1 MIIRSS
7 GLFGLDHHTMVYL
20 IIAIA
25 LILVP
30 ASNSAPMYESDQTE
44 LENYG
49 ESTGCYY
56 NYNHYGEGDRIMTN
70 EPCLNCTCHD
80 RMLMCYLRVCPFTKA
95 IGQDCTIEKRE
106 DQCCPVI
113 TCPEVE
119 VQLLDHQ
126 TTANPSNA
134 LGATS
139 SSEVGAPDQYGC
151 SINGRFYPEG
161 AQVPSNPQ
169 KPCELCYC
177 IRNMTTCVMQECT
190 LHIDGC
196 QPIYNKG
203 VCCPVKYDCDHDK
216 DSTPMLEDESTTTV
230 RPTPGFILTTTVSPS
245 VSTDCVHNGETYA
258 DGALIM
264 TDKPCEH
271 CYCMRGDIVC
281 AVQECGTPLE
291 NEGKNCTALPPAVGQ
306 CCPDKYICDG
316 SAAAAMTTTTVPST
330 PAFAD
335 DDAQEEQEEDQQQY
349 DDKKSTKPEQES
361 VPTQTTQASV
371 ESTTTVATNDQ
382 KVQDVVP
389 AEKEVEDDDDDQQE
403 QEHVAPQFEDPLTD
417 DSHEE
422 DDSDEQ
428 VPYKVDDEQR
438 LTTEQPSV
446 SRKPDIESDHIPGH
460 EASHEKEESQPQE
473 TTPVVAFDDDTAA
486 AAVTTVRPDAPSN
499 AEAAVQDETSTK
511 THDDAEVSSDFA
523 GTTVAPTREVQ
534 EPEADQVPSEQDDDD
549 QAPSTT
555 KPSADEM
562 PSANEPTTTRDDE
575 GISESAVTTSLPPQY
590 VPLANADEKEN
601 EIHEHH
607 DEATET
613 SAVQQQP
620 DHDDATTADEDD
632 EVETPGGQDKPEEGE
647 ESRTTTAL
655 PEHDEIT
662 SAPETHAHV
671 PSSEAV
677 LPEQDKPE
685 VSTEKKEATQK
696 ADDQPQVN
704 EQDFVELPPAVVVTE
719 LPPIPTSSDETFP
732 TEQTPEPPKDEI
744 LPNMPLEAD
753 SHILSDSMT
762 TEHAPTF
769 GDRKEDDEPEQT
781 HVQTGADME
790 EPVEMNTIIPLQT
803 DEQKVDEPANED
815 NELAHDKEQEIEHDQ
830 HTADDEQS
838 GEEQDHIAPGQ
849 DEVQTHATPVEE
861 KLEDDQHVM
870 SPDKLFPE
878 SIPGEGDC
886 LIDGVTYENGASVPP
901 SGKCQ
906 VACHCS
912 NSIVHCE
919 MVRCKAA
926 PSDACTPKST
936 LSGECCPTYVCPQE
950 ATSTASSVSVE
961 STEASTESDAESDEE
976 QVSADVSAESPESAT
991 KAPVF
996 DSQST
1001 STNEEDDDSSQPS
1014 EAESDSA
1021 GFDVDDES
1029 FNPLRPQKPAP
1040 DMQFD
1045 FFAGNRPTT
1054 ANYEEVIILS
1064 TVAPTN
1070 VPAVVTDVVESVTKD
1085 STEPQKQKPTDATPT
1100 ADSMTSDEE
1109 KEETTTL
1116 GTVAERGPEVEQD
1129 ENEVIR
1135 EQDEESQPTTAK
1147 PFAVESET
1155 TSLPLNERDE
1165 SSSVKTEV
1173 SQVEVTTTSA
1183 ETDNEQR
1190 VTSPAADEE
1199 VDDKQQVQDVIHA
1212 DANAGD
1218 EEEVTKPEHV
1228 STTSSPT
1235 LAEEVERDDEQDRPV
1250 QTTVRSVEP
1259 TVEPATEQEPA
1270 GQHINDVE
1278 SDDIS
1283 SSVEDDDKPLPVADD
1298 DDSPASETTT
1308 TRAVESDVEQV
1319 TPTETQHKADDS
1331 TSAPTISTE
1340 QDEERVQVA
1349 STTPTADLENE
1360 LEDEEHAAGEQQ
1372 KDETEL
1378 PHDDD
1383 IPKPAIA
1390 PITSKPVIE
1399 VEQTTD
1405 FVQEPEAGHKLTT
1418 VLDEEQPVTT
1428 ARAVISEKESEV
1440 PATVTVRNEM
1450 DEGEEDERKTTVVT
1464 VTQKTVTT
1472 TVPTATDGSLIFRV
1486 DDDEEQPIV
1495 KPTLEEKIP
1504 TQDTIKPALGETK
1517 PTQDAVKPQP
1527 VDSEETD
1534 DDNLISPVQDGGFHF
1549 PQEDDDEAEE
1559 PIYKP
1564 SLDDSEQHVAVPLP
1578 VEIPQEKLPLEPVD
1592 QIKEHDDVEASTS
1605 MHSDHVP
1612 MTPTTVVPLKPEQ
1625 DREQVTHDD
1634 AQESNEIE
1642 TDAHQL
1648 ATPVKKPEQPP
1659 MYDEIEEN
1667 EQQTVAPTKHTP
1679 ELTTEGHKQDTEPQ
1693 AATEKYDVSTE
1704 THEKAGDEQE
1714 QPTTTARPS
1723 DTFDAKP
1730 AIVQDPEQDESE
1742 DEHTADTLP
1751 DVESAQPT
1759 TVRATAADSE
1769 QDEEQNVTTVSSTAG
1784 HDEQTQDKQT
1794 TASIPM
1800 HEDVHE
1806 DEDEDNT
1813 QTHLNDI
1820 EEDVPAATTPQ
1831 VSLQPENQDDRETE
1845 KDQVSQSDDQDESE
1859 DVDTTTKGSVSYDEV
1874 QPTTAADVDVKQT
1887 VSVMKEQST
1896 TLAPVQD
1903 VEKEDGN
1910 THKPDFS
1917 PIESDDAHSSSEDD
1931 DEGQDDTE
1939 QQKETATKIP
1949 VAQAAADTSEELISP
1964 TERIS
1969 ASDTSDDDDSSSV
1982 TEPTQKDS
1990 EEDQKLDDDNQDEAT
2005 QTTLG
2010 PHTAQ
2015 DKKQQ
2020 PESES
2025 NVTTKPEH
2033 GAAVED
2039 DVDFE
2044 QEQQTIASPT
2054 TPQAAEEKDKQTT
2067 SSLPL
2072 DDDNLPDALSP
2083 EGEKMGVPTE
2093 QEVQVTTVRAT
2104 EFDFNAVDPHQEQP
2118 LSEPEFDDDRDEIT
2132 HTTTFATP
2140 EQSSVAQDTPDKKP
2154 AETESDESVSTDDTS
2169 NDELGKPDEDSH
2181 DKDVPSGVPVTT
2193 SASIDD
2199 DDEEDDDGQLTTV
2212 RSKPIRDEESLT
2224 STTVASVPQLPELDE
2239 TSEGTRP
2246 IDAQDPEQ
2254 TSETVTAHVPES
2266 DEKVQAPVA
2275 ATDKPAAHE
2284 PAETA
2289 TTSEEE
2295 QDDVE
2300 LPQTDDLNADDDSSE
2315 EEDTPVTL
2323 TTTSTPVKA
2332 TTLADVPSVPT
2343 KDVTTETDTSKVVVH
2358 TTVLPVSDSQVTE
2371 QPTTVRQEDEP
2382 ITTEAPV
2389 SHSST
2394 TGITQPAEEASTTT
2408 GTTVLNED
2416 EDKQHTAAPDVSHD
2430 KVAVTT
2436 MAPAVTT
2443 ALPTDSKAEEPIREV
2458 STTTPAQEDLA
2469 QSTVAPVSAQADM
2482 LDERL
2487 DEKPSAP
2494 VQDEEVAQKPQPVGD
2509 DSDEQQAAVKP
2520 TFTEDEEDDQQ
2531 KVQEPEIPGLHDDG
2545 SGPAKP
2551 TQQPETVGP
2560 SYGAP
2565 GQHYDTGYGHMPPHY
2580 PPSSYEDDYG
2590 EEEDPAAFGPGTC
2603 RYGGKLYV
2611 SAQQIPRDD
2620 PCDFCFCFR
2629 SDIICLQQS
2638 CPPPISGC
2646 NEEPIAGFCCPR
2658 YECPVSMATV
2668 LNVTTSTTTT
2678 TTTLPPH
2685 FLSHAYKGHVQK
2697 RGCQIQGKPYNVGE
2711 TVASASGPCM
2721 RCTCGGDGQM
2731 QCEPKACSPE
2741 PMLQQMI
2748 AVAAAKR
2755 R

>member
-151 SINGRFYPEG
+151 SIHGRFYPEG

-316 SAAAAMTTTTVPST
+316 SAAAAMMTTTVPT
-330 PAFAD
+330 TAALAD

-349 DDKKSTKPEQES
+349 DDKQSTKAEQES

-371 ESTTTVATNDQ
+371 ESTTTVATNEQ

-389 AEKEVEDDDDDQQE
+389 AEKEVEDDDDDDQQV
-403 QEHVAPQFEDPLTD
+403 QEHVAPQFEDPQTD

-422 DDSDEQ
+422 EDSDEQ
-428 VPYKVDDEQR
+428 VPFKVDDEQR
-438 LTTEQPSV
+438 QTTPQPSV
-446 SRKPDIESDHIPGH
+446 SGKPAIESDHIPGH
-460 EASHEKEESQPQE
+460 EASHEKEESQSQE
-473 TTPVVAFDDDTAA
+473 TTTVVNFDDAAAA

-499 AEAAVQDETSTK
+499 ADAAVQDETSTV
-511 THDDAEVSSDFA
+511 THDDAEVPSDTA
-523 GTTVAPTREVQ
+523 GTTVAPTRDAP
-534 EPEADQVPSEQDDDD
+534 EPDADQAPSEQDADEE
-549 QAPSTT
+549 ATSTT
-555 KPSADEM
+555 KPSADEI
-562 PSANEPTTTRDDE
+562 PSSNEPTTTRNDE
-575 GISESAVTTSLPPQY
+575 DMSEAAVTTALPPLFI
-590 VPLANADEKEN
+590 PLANADEKEN

-607 DEATET
+607 DDATET
-613 SAVQQQP
+613 SAVQP
-620 DHDDATTADEDD
+620 DRDDAATSDEDD
-632 EVETPGGQDKPEEGE
+632 EPQTPVEQDKPEAGE

-655 PEHDEIT
+655 PEQDEIAGAPDADT
-662 SAPETHAHV
+662 NESA
-671 PSSEAV
+671 

-685 VSTEKKEATQK
+685 VSTEKKEAAQK
-696 ADDQPQVN
+696 ADDQPQVH

-719 LPPIPTSSDETFP
+719 LPPIPTASDETSP

-753 SHILSDSMT
+753 SHVLSDSMT

-781 HVQTGADME
+781 HVQPGADME

-803 DEQKVDEPANED
+803 DEQKVDVPADED
-815 NELAHDKEQEIEHDQ
+815 NELEHDKEQEVEHDQ
-830 HTADDEQS
+830 HAGEDEQS
-838 GEEQDHIAPGQ
+838 GEEQDHVAPGQ
-849 DEVQTHATPVEE
+849 DEVHTHATPVDE
-861 KLEDDQHVM
+861 KQEDDQHVA

-961 STEASTESDAESDEE
+961 STEASTESDADSDEE
-976 QVSADVSAESPESAT
+976 QVSADVSADSSESST
-991 KAPVF
+991 KAPAS

-1001 STNEEDDDSSQPS
+1001 STNEEDDESSQPS

-1029 FNPLRPQKPAP
+1029 FNPLRPQKPAQE
-1040 DMQFD
+1040 MQFD

-1054 ANYEEVIILS
+1054 ANYEDVIILS

-1070 VPAVVTDVVESVTKD
+1070 VPAVVTDAAESVTKH
-1085 STEPQKQKPTDATPT
+1085 STEPATQKLPTAATPA
-1100 ADSMTSDEE
+1100 ADSADSSEE
-1109 KEETTTL
+1109 KEESTTF
-1116 GTVAERGPEVEQD
+1116 GTVAERGPEAEQD
-1129 ENEVIR
+1129 ETEAIR
-1135 EQDEESQPTTAK
+1135 EQDEESQPTTGK
-1147 PFAVESET
+1147 PFAVERET
-1155 TSLPLNERDE
+1155 TAVPLNERDE
-1165 SSSVKTEV
+1165 SSTAV
-1173 SQVEVTTTSA
+1173 SQVEVTTTGA
-1183 ETDNEQR
+1183 ATDNEQR

-1199 VDDKQQVQDVIHA
+1199 EEDKELVQDVIHDT
-1212 DANAGD
+1212 DAED
-1218 EEEVTKPEHV
+1218 EDDEAEDTKREHD

-1235 LAEEVERDDEQDRPV
+1235 LAEEVDRDDERERPV

-1259 TVEPATEQEPA
+1259 TVEATTEHEPA

-1278 SDDIS
+1278 SDDVS
-1283 SSVEDDDKPLPVADD
+1283 SPVEDDDSPPAAADD
-1298 DDSPASETTT
+1298 EDSPAADTTT
-1308 TRAVESDVEQV
+1308 TRAVESDAEQV

-1331 TSAPTISTE
+1331 TSAPTIGTE
-1340 QDEERVQVA
+1340 QDEERVQAA
-1349 STTPTADLENE
+1349 STTPTALLDNE
-1360 LEDEEHAAGEQQ
+1360 LEDEEPAAGEKQ
-1372 KDETEL
+1372 KEDTEL
-1378 PHDDD
+1378 PHDDEVL
-1383 IPKPAIA
+1383 KPVA

-1399 VEQTTD
+1399 SEQTTQY
-1405 FVQEPEAGHKLTT
+1405 VQEPEAGQKLTT
-1418 VLDEEQPVTT
+1418 VLDEEPAVTT
-1428 ARAVISEKESEV
+1428 TRAVVGEKESDV
-1440 PATVTVRNEM
+1440 PGAVTVRNEV
-1450 DEGEEDERKTTVVT
+1450 DAEDEDDRHTTVVS
-1464 VTQKTVTT
+1464 VTQKAT

-1495 KPTLEEKIP
+1495 KPTLDEKIP
-1504 TQDTIKPALGETK
+1504 TADTVKP
-1517 PTQDAVKPQP
+1517 QDAVKPQP
-1527 VDSEETD
+1527 VDKEESD

-1549 PQEDDDEAEE
+1549 PQEDDDESEE

-1564 SLDDSEQHVAVPLP
+1564 SVDDSEQHVAVPLP
-1578 VEIPQEKLPLEPVD
+1578 VEVPQETEPLEPVD
-1592 QIKEHDDVEASTS
+1592 QIKEQDDIEAGTTVRGE
-1605 MHSDHVP
+1605 HVT

-1625 DREQVTHDD
+1625 DREQVAHSD

-1642 TDAHQL
+1642 TDVQQV

-1679 ELTTEGHKQDTEPQ
+1679 ELTTEAHKQYTEPQ
-1693 AATEKYDVSTE
+1693 AVTDKYDAPTE
-1704 THEKAGDEQE
+1704 THEKAGDEEE
-1714 QPTTTARPS
+1714 QATTTARPS
-1723 DTFDAKP
+1723 DAFDAKP
-1730 AIVQDPEQDESE
+1730 AVVQDQDDVE
-1742 DEHTADTLP
+1742 DEHAADALP
-1751 DVESAQPT
+1751 DAESVQPT
-1759 TVRATAADSE
+1759 TVRATTADSA
-1769 QDEEQNVTTVSSTAG
+1769 QDEEQSVTTVSSTVG
-1784 HDEQTQDKQT
+1784 HDEQVQDRQT
-1794 TASIPM
+1794 TASIPLQ
-1800 HEDVHE
+1800 EDVQSEE
-1806 DEDEDNT
+1806 DEDSA
-1813 QTHLNDI
+1813 QPHLNDI
-1820 EEDVPAATTPQ
+1820 EEDVPAVTTPR
-1831 VSLQPENQDDRETE
+1831 VSVKPVGQDESVTE
-1845 KDQVSQSDDQDESE
+1845 KDQVSQSDDQEESQDEE
-1859 DVDTTTKGSVSYDEV
+1859 TTTKGAVAYDEV
-1874 QPTTAADVDVKQT
+1874 QPTTVADSDVKQT
-1887 VSVMKEQST
+1887 VSSVVKEQST

-1903 VEKEDGN
+1903 SEAEDEH

-1917 PIESDDAHSSSEDD
+1917 AVDSDDAHSSSEDD
-1931 DEGQDDTE
+1931 GEEQDDTE
-1939 QQKETATKIP
+1939 QQKETATKVP
-1949 VAQAAADTSEELISP
+1949 VAQAADDTSEELISP

-1969 ASDTSDDDDSSSV
+1969 AADTNDDDDSSAV
-1982 TEPTQKDS
+1982 TEAAQKDS
-1990 EEDQKLDDDNQDEAT
+1990 EEDQKLDDDNQDAASH
-2005 QTTLG
+2005 TTLG
-2010 PHTAQ
+2010 PHVNQ
-2015 DKKQQ
+2015 DEKQQ
-2020 PESES
+2020 PESD
-2025 NVTTKPEH
+2025 VTTKPEH
-2033 GAAVED
+2033 GAPVED

-2044 QEQQTIASPT
+2044 PEQQTIASPT
-2054 TPQAAEEKDKQTT
+2054 TLQAAEEKDQQATT
-2067 SSLPL
+2067 ALPL
-2072 DDDNLPDALSP
+2072 DDGKLPEALST

-2093 QEVQVTTVRAT
+2093 QAVQVTTVRAT
-2104 EFDFNAVDPHQEQP
+2104 EFDFNAGDPHQEQP
-2118 LSEPEFDDDRDEIT
+2118 LSEPELDDDREEMA
-2132 HTTTFATP
+2132 HSTTFATP
-2140 EQSSVAQDTPDKKP
+2140 EQSSVAHDKQP
-2154 AETESDESVSTDDTS
+2154 AVTESDESVPTDETTH
-2169 NDELGKPDEDSH
+2169 DELGKPDADSH
-2181 DKDVPSGVPVTT
+2181 DKDVAAGVPVTT
-2193 SASIDD
+2193 SASVNDD
-2199 DDEEDDDGQLTTV
+2199 DDEGDDDGQLTTV
-2212 RSKPIRDEESLT
+2212 RPKPIRDEESVT

-2239 TSEGTRP
+2239 AGDGTRP
-2246 IDAQDPEQ
+2246 ID
-2254 TSETVTAHVPES
+2254 AHVPES
-2266 DEKVQAPVA
+2266 DEKVPAPVA
-2275 ATDKPAAHE
+2275 TTDKPTAHE
-2284 PAETA
+2284 PAEAA

-2300 LPQTDDLNADDDSSE
+2300 LPQTDDLHADDDSSE
-2315 EEDTPVTL
+2315 EEDTPVAL

-2332 TTLADVPSVPT
+2332 TTLADVTSAPT
-2343 KDVTTETDTSKVVVH
+2343 KDVTTETVTSKVVVH
-2358 TTVLPVSDSQVTE
+2358 TTLPPVSDSQVTE
-2371 QPTTVRQEDEP
+2371 QQTTVRQEDEP
-2382 ITTEAPV
+2382 VSTEAPA

-2394 TGITQPAEEASTTT
+2394 TAGITQPAEEASQTT
-2408 GTTVLNED
+2408 GTTALDKEED
-2416 EDKQHTAAPDVSHD
+2416 AGQQKQTAAPDVSHD
-2430 KVAVTT
+2430 EVSDTT
-2436 MAPAVTT
+2436 VAPAVTT
-2443 ALPTDSKAEEPIREV
+2443 ALPTDSKTAEPVREV
-2458 STTTPAQEDLA
+2458 STTTPAQEDLS
-2469 QSTVAPVSAQADM
+2469 QSTVAPVPAQDDK
-2482 LDERL
+2482 LDDRL

-2494 VQDEEVAQKPQPVGD
+2494 VQDEELAQKPQPVGD

-2520 TFTEDEEDDQQ
+2520 TFTDDEEDDQQ
-2531 KVQEPEIPGLHDDG
+2531 KVQEPAELPGLHDDG
-2545 SGPAKP
+2545 SAPAKP

-2748 AVAAAKR
+2748 AVAAAR
-2755 R
+2755 RR